1 MAGGWEDV
9 TAAGSWIGTRAG
21 TGGEVKKHGEAG
33 EAAAGKYGEG
43 EAAAVQA
50 NCIWLM
56 SGATLTL
63 NFLKKSMPRMG
74 PATAAC
80 KKLDVKSLPW
90 NCTVFLMKPQEGI
103 GCPSAPLRR
112 GPDGLEFLLQGTIL
126 NVAPVSTKY
135 LSFVNSS
142 VKKIR
147 PALAGK

>member
-1 MAGGWEDV
+1 MLDDFTSGFRTSYADMAGGWEDV

-80 KKLDVKSLPW
+80 KKLDVNSLPW
-90 NCTVFLMKPQEGI
+90 NCKVF
-103 GCPSAPLRR
+103 
-112 GPDGLEFLLQGTIL
+112 
-126 NVAPVSTKY
+126 
-135 LSFVNSS
+135 
-142 VKKIR
+142 
-147 PALAGK
+147 